1 VPTRRLLNARSTCRP
16 PNGGPAPGAPQRS
29 QVVPHL
35 RTAFLHVGC
44 GADLQKSAE
53 ETPLSAR
60 IHWATAAAVVAAASA
75 HAQQATPELP
85 TITIPST
92 REDLQGVADS
102 ASEGVVT
109 AKQLRTRPVLRAGDI
124 MEAVP
129 GLVATQHAG
138 EGKANQYFLRGFN
151 LDHGTD
157 FATFV
162 DGVAVNLPTHGHG
175 QGYTDLYFVIPEL
188 VDAVRYRKGPYHAEE
203 GDFAAAGSARIRT
216 VRRLPR
222 PFGLVEA
229 GAHGYGRL
237 LAAGSFAAAGGDLL
251 LAAER
256 GREDGPWTVKQDL
269 RKANLTG
276 KYSRGDENNGWSV
289 GFTHYAA
296 DWISTD
302 QIPLR
307 AVESGTLGRFDS
319 LDPTAGG
326 RTRRTALNANWGHG
340 ESGVQTLFSAYAIR
354 YAFDLFSQFT
364 YFTRGCD
371 ADPLPAECNGPTA
384 LDQFEQVDRRKVFGA
399 SASQTRGFKV
409 GSADVAWSYGTD
421 LRRDD
426 IAEVALYETRQRART
441 ATVRSDG
448 VTLDALGIWSQLD
461 LQWTSRWRT
470 VAGLRWDR
478 RQADVASSVAQN
490 SGSSSASITSPKL
503 SLVYRPGDTLD
514 LYANWGRGFHS
525 NDARGTVMAVDPRDG
540 VTPAE
545 RATPLVRAQGYEIG
559 ARSKWGPALVTTVAL
574 WKLKLDSEL
583 LFVGDAGTTEASRP
597 SRRSGLELT
606 ANWRPARAW
615 EIDADVSLAR
625 ARFSDADPAGSRIPG
640 AMERVA
646 TLGVTWQEGPWT
658 VGARVRHFGARP
670 LIEDDSIRAGC
681 STVVN
686 LRTAWRFSRNAE
698 LSMDVF
704 NVFDRRTNDIEYAYA
719 SRLPGEPAFN
729 DGATPA
735 TVHFHPSLP
744 RTVRFGLKVSF

>member
-1 VPTRRLLNARSTCRP
+1 M
-16 PNGGPAPGAPQRS
+16 
-29 QVVPHL
+29 
-35 RTAFLHVGC
+35 
-44 GADLQKSAE
+44 
-53 ETPLSAR
+53 
-60 IHWATAAAVVAAASA
+60 AAAVLACAPASA
-75 HAQQATPELP
+75 QRQAAELP
-85 TITIPST
+85 TVTIPST

-109 AKQLRTRPVLRAGDI
+109 SRQLRTRPVLRAGDI

-162 DGVAVNLPTHGHG
+162 DGVPVNMPTHGHG

-188 VDAVRYRKGPYHAEE
+188 AEAVHYRKGPYHAEE

-216 VRRLPR
+216 VQRLAR
-222 PFGLVEA
+222 PFGLVGA
-229 GAHGYGRL
+229 GAHGFRRT
-237 LAAGSFAAAGGDLL
+237 LAAGSFAAGGGDLL
-251 LAAER
+251 LAAEH
-256 GREDGPWTVKQDL
+256 GRDDGPWTVKQDL
-269 RKANLTG
+269 RKTNLAG
-276 KYSRGDENNGWSV
+276 KYSRGDGNNGWSV
-289 GFTHYAA
+289 GLTHYAA

-302 QIPLR
+302 QVPLR
-307 AVESGTLGRFDS
+307 AVEAGTLGRFDS

-340 ESGVQTLFSAYAIR
+340 EGGVQTRFGAYAIR
-354 YAFDLFSQFT
+354 YSLDLFSQFT

-371 ADPLPAECNGPTA
+371 TDPLPAECKGPTA

-399 SASQTRGFKV
+399 SASQVRGFKV

-426 IAEVALYETRQRART
+426 IAEVGLFDTRQRART
-441 ATVRSDG
+441 ARVRSDS
-448 VTLDALGIWSQLD
+448 VTLDALGIWGQLD
-461 LQWTSRWRT
+461 WQWTPQWRT

-478 RQADVASSVAQN
+478 RQADVTSSVAPN
-490 SGSSSASITSPKL
+490 SGSSSASIASPKL
-503 SLVYRPGDTLD
+503 SLVYLPSDRLD

-525 NDARGTVMAVDPRDG
+525 NDARGTVITVDPRDG
-540 VTPAE
+540 VTPAG
-545 RATPLVRAQGYEIG
+545 RATPLVRAQGHEIG
-559 ARSKWGPALVTTVAL
+559 ARSKWSPALVTTVAL
-574 WKLKLDSEL
+574 WTLKLDSEL

-606 ANWRPARAW
+606 ANWRPALGW
-615 EIDADVSLAR
+615 EIDADVSLTR

-658 VGARVRHFGARP
+658 VGGRVRHFGARP
-670 LIEDDSIRAGC
+670 LIEDDSIRAGS

-686 LRTAWRFSRNAE
+686 LRTAWRFHRDAE

-704 NVFDRRTNDIEYAYA
+704 NVFDRRTSDIEYAYA
-719 SRLPGEPAFN
+719 SRLPGEPAFS
-729 DGATPA
+729 GAATPA

-744 RTVRFGLKVSF
+744 RTVRVGLKVSF